1 MGVWEMP
8 NYKQKLSCC
17 RMPIFSHFR
26 LVLIAAAALVL
37 FSQSSCFIN
46 KNKKVAVTPPT
57 GIRLV
62 ILPFNVP
69 SANQDLRWTALAA
82 PIMMAKASE
91 SARDLEV
98 IPLWETMPIAIEA
111 GGVSRTFTPEAA
123 SYVASWFS
131 AKWSAMGEISPSKS
145 GVSMMIDFMPSRT
158 TLVPFRFT
166 RAGKIDTIGSNIPEA
181 YSQFLRYLAARP
193 LLPPKKGLQQLTA
206 TKNLAEAL
214 DREYGWFVAA
224 EPGKAQAI
232 VSELARTDER
242 LARLLFNPSVYPAL
256 AQAK

>member
-1 MGVWEMP
+1 MP
-8 NYKQKLSCC
+8 NYKQKLSSC
-17 RMPIFSHFR
+17 RLQTSSHFR
-26 LVLIAAAALVL
+26 LVPIAIAALVL
-37 FSQSSCFIN
+37 FSQSSCIFK

-82 PIMMAKASE
+82 PIMMAKVSE

-98 IPLWETMPIAIEA
+98 IPMWETMPVAIEA
-111 GGVSRTFTPEAA
+111 GGVSRSFTPEAA
-123 SYVASWFS
+123 AYVASWFS
-131 AKWSAMGEISPSKS
+131 AKWSAMGEISPTKS

-158 TLVPFRFT
+158 SLVPFRFT
-166 RAGKIDTIGSNIPEA
+166 KNGKIDIVGSSLPEA

-193 LLPPKKGLQQLTA
+193 ILPAKKGLQQMTEM
-206 TKNLAEAL
+206 KNLAEAL
-214 DREYGWFVAA
+214 DREYGWFAA
-224 EPGKAQAI
+224 ADPGKAQSL

-242 LARLLFNPSVYPAL
+242 LARLLFNPNVYPVL
-256 AQAK
+256 AQTKN

>member
-1 MGVWEMP
+1 MP
-8 NYKQKLSCC
+8 NHIRKLSSC
-17 RMPIFSHFR
+17 RMQAFSHCR
-26 LVLIAAAALVL
+26 LALIATAVIIV
-37 FSQSSCFIN
+37 FSQSSCIFK

-69 SANQDLRWTALAA
+69 SGNQDLRWTALAA
-82 PIMMAKASE
+82 PILMAKASE

-98 IPLWETMPIAIEA
+98 IPLWETIPVATEA
-111 GGVSRTFTPEAA
+111 GGVSRSFSPETAA
-123 SYVASWFS
+123 YVASWFS

-145 GVSMMIDFMPSRT
+145 GVSMMIDFMPART

-166 RAGKIDTIGSNIPEA
+166 RAGKVDSIGSSLPEA
-181 YSQFLRYLAARP
+181 YNEFLRYLAARP
-193 LLPPKKGLQQLTA
+193 LLPAKKGLPSMTSMR
-206 TKNLAEAL
+206 NLAEAL
-214 DREYGWFVAA
+214 DREYGWFVTA
-224 EPGKAQAI
+224 EPGKSKDI

-242 LARLLFNPSVYPAL
+242 LARLLFNPNVYPIL

>member
-8 NYKQKLSCC
+8 KYKQKLSSF
-17 RMPIFSHFR
+17 RMQTSSHFR

-37 FSQSSCFIN
+37 FSQSSCLFK

-57 GIRLV
+57 GIRLA

-69 SANQDLRWTALAA
+69 LANQDLRWTALAA
-82 PIMMAKASE
+82 PIMMAKVSE

-98 IPLWETMPIAIEA
+98 IPLWETMPVAIEA
-111 GGVSRTFTPEAA
+111 GGASRSFTPETAA
-123 SYVASWFS
+123 YVASWFS
-131 AKWSAMGEISPSKS
+131 AKWSAMGEISPTKS

-166 RAGKIDTIGSNIPEA
+166 RDGKIDAIGTSLPEA

-193 LLPPKKGLQQLTA
+193 LLPAKKDLQQMTA
-206 TKNLAEAL
+206 MKNLAEAL

-224 EPGKAQAI
+224 EPGKAQGI

-242 LARLLFNPSVYPAL
+242 LARLLFNPTVYPVL